1 MYNNFFA
8 SQSVRLAVPDR
19 TVPIQHY
26 LRQPQRVVGAIADSS
41 RIQQLSH
48 DCHRLT
54 MRPLKFFMLKIEPTV
69 DLKIWSDANGTIHL
83 QSVGCELKGIETI
96 NEHFDIQLKGTMQ
109 PCKINGKTYL
119 KGGAELGLKIFL
131 PPPFSMMPK
140 QAIQS
145 TGNGLLGNVLLKMKQ
160 GLMQQLLLDYSKW
173 AIAQESESIAA

>member
-1 MYNNFFA
+1 MYNHFFA
-8 SQSVRLAVPDR
+8 SQSVKLAVPR
-19 TVPIQHY
+19 QPVPIQYY
-26 LRQPQRVVGAIADSS
+26 LRQPQRIVSAIGDSN

-48 DCHRLT
+48 DCYRLT

-69 DLKIWSDANGTIHL
+69 DLKIWADLSGTIHL

-109 PCKINGKTYL
+109 PSKVGGQTYL
-119 KGGAELGLKIFL
+119 KGGAQLGLKIFL

-140 QAIQS
+140 QMLQS

-160 GLMQQLLLDYSKW
+160 GLMQQLLLDYSEW
-173 AIAQESESIAA
+173 AIAQKPEAIAA